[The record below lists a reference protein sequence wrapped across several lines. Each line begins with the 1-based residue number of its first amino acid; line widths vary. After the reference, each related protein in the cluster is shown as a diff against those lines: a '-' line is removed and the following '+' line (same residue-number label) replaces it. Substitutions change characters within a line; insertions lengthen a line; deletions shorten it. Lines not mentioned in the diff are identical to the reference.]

1 MAVLTA
7 FMRKGENMVP
17 GQIKFN
23 STTYPAPY
31 GYASYLCA
39 INDQVLVDGMP
50 SDTSL
55 TAPNDPRTVTVTS
68 SIQYTTFYYT

>member
-7 FMRKGENMVP
+7 LMRKGANMVP

-31 GYASYLCA
+31 GYASFPCA
-39 INDQVLVDGMP
+39 INDEVFVDGIP
-50 SDTSL
+50 SDPNL
-55 TAPNDPRTVTVTS
+55 TAPNDPRTVQVASTV
-68 SIQYTTFYYT
+68 QYTTFYYA

>member
-7 FMRKGENMVP
+7 FMRKGSQMAP

-31 GYASYLCA
+31 GYASFTCA
-39 INDQVLVDGMP
+39 LYDQVAVDGMP

-55 TAPNDPRTVTVTS
+55 TAPNDPRTVTVTAP
-68 SIQYTTFYYT
+68 IQYTTFYYS